1 MVDPTS
7 NPPRRDVLQAG
18 AAGIA
23 AASLAGGA
31 RAAEER
37 NAGGLPL
44 RPFGRTNEMVPILAL
59 GGFHASVP
67 EPEQD
72 SIRLIRRAVDEG
84 VTFLDNCWDYKDG
97 VAEERMGKALA
108 EGKLRDKVFLMTKC
122 CGRDAREAQSNLEDS
137 LKRLQTDHIDLWQF
151 HEINYDNDPDLVF
164 EAGGALEFAL
174 KAKEQGKVRYIGFT
188 GHKLPDIH
196 LRMLAKPYDW
206 SSVQLPLN
214 VMDGRF
220 RSFQHEVLPT
230 LNKRGIAAIGMK
242 SLGGMGE
249 IVKDAGVPVEDAIR
263 YVLSLPITT
272 LVSGIDSESVLE
284 QNLKIVREFKPMSH
298 DEMTGLEARFA
309 KFAGDGRFEKFKTTQ
324 NYDGAVHQKQHGFM
338 A

>member
-1 MVDPTS
+1 MIDPTS
-7 NPPRRDVLQAG
+7 NPSRRDVLQAG
-18 AAGIA
+18 ASGIV
-23 AASLAGGA
+23 AASLAGGVH
-31 RAAEER
+31 AADER
-37 NAGGLPL
+37 NAGGVPL
-44 RPFGRTNEMVPILAL
+44 RPFGKTSEMVSILAL

-67 EPEQD
+67 EPEKD
-72 SIRLIRRAVDEG
+72 AIRLIRRAVDEG
-84 VTFLDNCWDYKDG
+84 VTFLDNAWDYKDG

-122 CGRDAREAQSNLEDS
+122 CGRDAKEAQSNLEDS
-137 LKRLQTDHIDLWQF
+137 LKRLQTDHLDLWQF

-164 EAGGALEFAL
+164 EKGGALEFAL
-174 KAKEQGKVRYIGFT
+174 KAKEQGKVRFIGFT
-188 GHKLPDIH
+188 GHKHPEIH
-196 LRMLAKPYDW
+196 LKMLGKPYDW
-206 SSVQLPLN
+206 ASVQMPLN

-220 RSFQHEVLPT
+220 RSFQHNILPV

-249 IVKDAGVPVEDAIR
+249 IVKEGHVPVEDAIR

-272 LVSGIDSESVLE
+272 LVSGIDSEEILE

-298 DEMTGLEARFA
+298 DEMASLEA
-309 KFAGDGRFEKFKTTQ
+309 KFSGVAGDGRFEKFKTTQ
-324 NYDGAVHQKQHGFM
+324 TYDGPVHQKQHGFM